1 MPGPFPGSPYPP
13 APPVVNG
20 QLITVSQF
28 VTNPARVQRAITDLT
43 IGRYVTDVVFGQ
55 GPTATGGAV
64 IYDQVTQADT
74 FLADDV
80 QEIEPGGEFPLLGDT
95 DLGPLVAIARKYGG
109 EVPLTDEEVRRD
121 NRNVLNR
128 RMVKLR
134 NTIIR
139 KTDTVSMAALRAAP
153 LITQVASGDWST
165 AATDIISD
173 LATAT
178 NAVDRLD
185 LGYVCDTVL
194 INPDQELDL
203 LKDKDIRDALPRERD
218 NGLIRTGNL
227 GRLMGLDFVVS
238 NRVLPGEVFVV
249 MRKVIGSVS
258 DEVPLYARPIPEP
271 RRERTFIH
279 GARVVTPYVT
289 DPKAGV
295 RITGA

>member
-1 MPGPFPGSPYPP
+1 MPTVPFPP

-20 QLITVSQF
+20 TTITVSQF
-28 VTNPARVQRAITDLT
+28 LTNPARVQRAIQDLT
-43 IGRYVTDVVFGQ
+43 LQRFVTDVVFGA

-64 IYDQVTQADT
+64 VYDQVTAND
-74 FLADDV
+74 LYLRDDV

-95 DLGPLVAIARKYGG
+95 DAGPLVAIARKYGG
-109 EVPLTDEEVRRD
+109 EVPITDEQARRD
-121 NRNVLNR
+121 NRNILNR
-128 RMVKLR
+128 QMTKLR
-134 NTIIR
+134 NTIVKR
-139 KTDTVSMAALRAAP
+139 TDTVAMAALRAAP
-153 LITQVASGDWST
+153 LITQVASGDWSL
-165 AATDIISD
+165 AATDIVSD
-173 LATAT
+173 LATAA
-178 NAVDRLD
+178 NAISRLD
-185 LGYVCDTVL
+185 LGYVADTVL
-194 INPDQELDL
+194 IAPDQELDL

-218 NGLIRTGNL
+218 DSLIRTGNL

-238 NRVLPGEVFVV
+238 NRILPGEVFVL
-249 MRKVIGSVS
+249 MRRVIGGVS